1 MSLAV
6 LEKPDGS
13 VPARGFLSVAKL
25 DFAEVRRSR
34 WLQLCLI
41 LYGLLCIG
49 FVFVGMRESN
59 ILGFAGT
66 GRVLLSLVHAL
77 LLLLPLLAL
86 MATGQV
92 IVGSRLDGTLE
103 LLFSHPLDR
112 TRYFLAIAFVRYLS
126 LLLPLAALLSLCC
139 LLLRVLLH
147 QPIPWGFLLR
157 SVLVSASLLSSFT
170 GLGLLISTTVRT
182 QTRAMI
188 YMLLAFLT
196 AVLLLDFGLIGVL
209 LRFRLPAASIFVLSA
224 GNPVQAARLALLSAV
239 EPELSTLGPVGFYLA
254 NRIGPNWL
262 LALGLVWPALF
273 GGLSLLGAIRSFRSS
288 DLV

>member
-1 MSLAV
+1 MSLLTAV
-6 LEKPDGS
+6 KTDPPS
-13 VPARGFLSVAKL
+13 ARRGFLSVVRL
-25 DFAEVRRSR
+25 DLAEVRRSR
-34 WLQLCLI
+34 WLLLCLV
-41 LYGLLCIG
+41 LYGLLCAG
-49 FVFVGMRESN
+49 FVFVGLRESS

-92 IVGSRLDGTLE
+92 IVSSRLDGTLE

-112 TRYFLAIAFVRYLS
+112 SRYFLAVASVRYLS
-126 LLLPLAALLSLCC
+126 LLLPLATLLSLCC
-139 LLLRVLLH
+139 LLLKVLLH

-157 SVLVSASLLSSFT
+157 SLLVSASLLFAFT
-170 GLGLLISTTVRT
+170 GLGLFISTTVRS

-188 YMLLAFLT
+188 YMLLAFLL
-196 AVLLLDFGLIGVL
+196 AVLLLDFGLIGIL
-209 LRFRLPAASIFVLSA
+209 LRLRLPAASIFVLSA
-224 GNPVQAARLALLSAV
+224 ANPVQAARLALLSAV

-254 NRIGPNWL
+254 NRLGANLL
-262 LALGLVWPALF
+262 LALGLVWPTLF
-273 GGLSLLGAIRSFRSS
+273 GGLCLAAAVKSFRSS

>member
-1 MSLAV
+1 MTERQTGTEPPQSR
-6 LEKPDGS
+6 P
-13 VPARGFLSVAKL
+13 RGFLSVARL
-25 DFAEVRRSR
+25 DLAEVTRSR
-34 WLQLCLI
+34 WLLLCLL
-41 LYGLLCIG
+41 LYGLLCVG
-49 FVFVGMRESN
+49 FVFVGLRESS

-92 IVGSRLDGTLE
+92 IVSSRLDGTLE

-112 TRYFLAIAFVRYLS
+112 RRYFLAIALVRYLS
-126 LLLPLAALLSLCC
+126 LLLPLAVLLSLCC
-139 LLLRVLLH
+139 LLLNLLLH

-157 SVLVSASLLSSFT
+157 SLLVSASLLFAFT

-188 YMLLAFLT
+188 YMLAVLLL
-196 AVLLLDFGLIGVL
+196 AVLLLDFGIIGIL
-209 LRFRLPAASIFVLSA
+209 LRLRLPAASVFVLSA
-224 GNPVQAARLALLSAV
+224 GNPVQAARLALLSSV

-254 NRIGPNWL
+254 NRLGSNLL
-262 LALGLVWPALF
+262 LAVGIGWPALF
-273 GGLSLLGAIRSFRSS
+273 GGLTLFAAVKSFRSS
-288 DLV
+288 DLL